1 MLRFAKK
8 QVYKKGIIVFLC
20 LLVVGNLAHGKVL
33 CFGVDGHIELE
44 SAFHDDCS
52 EPGHSSVSGQVVLS
66 SKADSE
72 ICEHCGPC
80 IDVPISKDLVKISNT
95 PQKLNPIFLIQ
106 TTNLHTDI
114 DKLNSSV
121 YTFTKDTIFDTSY
134 FDPLQTVIL
143 LV

>member
-1 MLRFAKK
+1 MLRLAKK
-8 QVYKKGIIVFLC
+8 QVYKEGIIVFLC
-20 LLVVGNLAHGKVL
+20 LLVVVNLTHGKVL

-44 SAFHDDCS
+44 SAFHDHCS
-52 EPGHSSVSGQVVLS
+52 EPDHSPVPDQIVFS
-66 SKADSE
+66 SIANSE

-80 IDVPISKDLVKISNT
+80 IDVPISKYLVKISNT

-106 TTNLHTDI
+106 TTKILTDI

-121 YTFTKDTIFDTSY
+121 CTFTKDTIFDTSY
-134 FDPLQTVIL
+134 FDPLRTVIL